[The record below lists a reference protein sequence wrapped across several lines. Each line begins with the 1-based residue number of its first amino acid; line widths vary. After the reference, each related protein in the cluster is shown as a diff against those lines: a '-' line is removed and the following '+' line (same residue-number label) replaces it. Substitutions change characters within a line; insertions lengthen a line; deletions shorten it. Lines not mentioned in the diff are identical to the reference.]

1 MANKIVGNV
10 VGVPSPH
17 TDFNQTD
24 ETKGDY
30 LKNRDQIITVNDVLS
45 SLSDDELYLEG
56 HRTIPCADAVKMY
69 VNGKLADVASGI
81 TDLGTYRIEFD
92 PNIGDFIINELDDY
106 NKALKD
112 AKQTGIYKIT
122 LIEASIE
129 QPSLLITLG
138 SKDNQGRDLITQY
151 LFRDYIAYSSYEYMD
166 ISLPRVR
173 KYYYSTQI
181 NDYVWT
187 DEDFSSESIF
197 QTTNN
202 IKRDET
208 NFTTYDEMV
217 YPSVA
222 AVVRYVDK
230 KLQPQAPVTTVPDVL
245 KPNTEYNFGLQS
257 TLNLSFPIDTE
268 DGDVICIRFI
278 STETPTNL
286 VIDMSNVI
294 DFELIPEKNTWY
306 EICAKYDSQLMLWVL
321 AYSEYM
327 YMGG

>member
-129 QPSLLITLG
+129 QPSLLITLEYAVFTLIPSSAPIFPASDDVTSCG
-138 SKDNQGRDLITQY
+138 ASMAMLIT
-151 LFRDYIAYSSYEYMD
+151 F
-166 ISLPRVR
+166 
-173 KYYYSTQI
+173 
-181 NDYVWT
+181 
-187 DEDFSSESIF
+187 
-197 QTTNN
+197 
-202 IKRDET
+202 
-208 NFTTYDEMV
+208 
-217 YPSVA
+217 
-222 AVVRYVDK
+222 
-230 KLQPQAPVTTVPDVL
+230 
-245 KPNTEYNFGLQS
+245 
-257 TLNLSFPIDTE
+257 
-268 DGDVICIRFI
+268 
-278 STETPTNL
+278 
-286 VIDMSNVI
+286 
-294 DFELIPEKNTWY
+294 
-306 EICAKYDSQLMLWVL
+306 MLCFL
-321 AYSEYM
+321 
-327 YMGG
+327 